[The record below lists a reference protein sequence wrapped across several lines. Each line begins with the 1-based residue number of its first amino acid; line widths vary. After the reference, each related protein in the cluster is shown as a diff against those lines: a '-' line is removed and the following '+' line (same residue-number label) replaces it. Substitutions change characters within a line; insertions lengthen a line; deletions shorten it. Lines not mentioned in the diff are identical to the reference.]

1 MPGLRGGACGLRA
14 GAVLRYRSEQ
24 PRTRTAGA
32 RALRHAGGPMSLIGQ
47 KVTVLGAGIAGLAVA
62 RALAMRGARVQVLEQ
77 AEAISEVG
85 AGIQISPN
93 GAAVIEALG
102 LRQALARVAL
112 RADAV
117 RLNDHFGAPVIT
129 LPIGGGGVQLL
140 HRADL
145 IAVLAEGAREAGV
158 ELRLLQRIERVDLD
172 RDVPRLVTATGAC
185 ADAPLLIGADGIN
198 SPLRA
203 ALNGSATPEFSGMVA
218 WRALVP
224 CTPDR
229 APPPMPQVFMGPGRH
244 LVAYPLRG
252 GRQINLVGVEERHT
266 PQDASWS
273 QPGDPDTFRAAFR
286 QFGDPVRGWLREV
299 EQVML
304 WGLYRQPVAD
314 RWFGPPQCP
323 GAVLVGDAAHPT
335 LPFLAQGANL
345 ALEDAWTLA
354 RCLSEV
360 DTPASAMALY
370 QSLRAPRVRRVVA
383 AATANARNYHLSN
396 PLVRGI
402 AHAGLRGLDR
412 VARDRMAARYAW
424 IYDHDVTDGP
434 LAAR

>member
-1 MPGLRGGACGLRA
+1 
-14 GAVLRYRSEQ
+14 
-24 PRTRTAGA
+24 
-32 RALRHAGGPMSLIGQ
+32 MSLIGQ
-47 KVTVLGAGIAGLAVA
+47 KVTVIGAGIAGLAVA

-102 LRQALARVAL
+102 LREPLARRAL

-117 RLNDHFGAPVIT
+117 ALRDHAGAPVIT
-129 LPIGGGGVQLL
+129 LPISGGGVQLL

-145 IAVLAEGAREAGV
+145 ISVLADGAREVGV

-172 RDVPRLVTATGAC
+172 RDSPRLFTATGAS
-185 ADAPLLIGADGIN
+185 ADVPLLIGADGIN

-203 ALNGSATPEFSGMVA
+203 ALNGTAEPQFSGMVA

-224 CTPDR
+224 CHPDD

-244 LVAYPLRG
+244 LVAYPLRD
-252 GRQINLVGVEERHT
+252 GRLINLVGVEERRA

-273 QPGDPDTFRAAFR
+273 QPGDPHEFRAAFH
-286 QFGDPVRGWLREV
+286 QFGGPVRRWLHDV
-299 EQVML
+299 DQVML
-304 WGLYRQPVAD
+304 WGLHRQPVAEN
-314 RWFGPPQCP
+314 WAGPAHCP

-345 ALEDAWTLA
+345 ALEDAWVLA
-354 RCLSEV
+354 RCLSET
-360 DTPASAMALY
+360 DTSAQAMALY
-370 QSLRAPRVRRVVA
+370 HSVRAPRVRRVVA
-383 AATANARNYHLSN
+383 AASANARNYHLSN

-402 AHAGLRGLDR
+402 AHTGLRGLDR
-412 VARDRMAARYAW
+412 LARDAMAARYAW
-424 IYDHDVTDGP
+424 IYDHDVTNGP
-434 LAAR
+434 LVPR